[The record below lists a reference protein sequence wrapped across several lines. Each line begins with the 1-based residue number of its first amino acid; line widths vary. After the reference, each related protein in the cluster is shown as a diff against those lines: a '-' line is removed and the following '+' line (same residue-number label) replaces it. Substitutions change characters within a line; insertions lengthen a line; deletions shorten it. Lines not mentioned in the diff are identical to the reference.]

1 MKREILFRGKDV
13 FGWSYGFYIEQL
25 EDGGGVRSGILQ
37 NGGST
42 AEVDIDTVG
51 QYTGLT
57 DRNGVKIFE
66 GDIVHYRY
74 EPGDGYWN
82 SNQNSVIEWES
93 TGFYMQGIMGTN
105 KYALSSG
112 WLESIPH
119 NNGGFFEVIG
129 NVHDN
134 PDLMKGEEENV

>member
-1 MKREILFRGKDV
+1 MNREILFRGKRDPKYGT
-13 FGWSYGFYIEQL
+13 GWCYGVPYTDHEGDCIMATSNSQRVVIE
-25 EDGGGVRSGILQ
+25 
-37 NGGST
+37 
-42 AEVDIDTVG
+42 DTVG
-51 QYTGLT
+51 EYTGLT

-129 NVHDN
+129 NIYDN
-134 PDLMKGEEENV
+134 PELLKGEENEP